1 MGTFRNRRVILRIS
15 LTLMVLT
22 GAAVLVSAPKSPFTQ
37 NDRAYYLDEKTVNYV
52 RPGLKVTVT
61 AASIATDGVITARVK
76 FTDPAGVPLD
86 KDGIQTPGVIAAS
99 AIAAYIPNGQ
109 SQYTAYTTR
118 RQTSAIT
125 GESAIQA
132 NADSGGTW
140 TKVAD
145 GEYAYKFG
153 FKAPANYEKSSTHA
167 IGVYASRNLTEF
179 ELGTALSDSVFPFVP
194 DGSAKPETRDAVR
207 TESCQRCHVDDFA
220 FHGTTGR
227 TSVQMCVLCHTPQS
241 TDPDTGNTLDFPVM
255 VHKIHM
261 GKDLPGVKA
270 GGKYQIIGFGNAVHD
285 YSHIGFPTD
294 QRNCTVCHEQ
304 TTGAAQARNYL
315 TKPNRAACGSCHDD
329 VNFETGEN
337 HVNLPQ
343 VSDNQCSGCHIPQG
357 ELEFDAS
364 ILGAHTIPYNSRE
377 LTGFQFA
384 ITKVDNGSAG
394 KKPSVTFTLADKNG
408 NPLAPSNF
416 SSLNAVLGGP
426 TTDYITKFPGAA
438 TSGYVSESVLKAT
451 GGDGVYTY
459 TLSNAIPEN
468 ARGTFSI
475 GLEGR
480 RIEVIYKGTRQ
491 EQSVQYGPK
500 KNAVAYFTVDGT
512 PVFPRRQVVAIEKCQ
527 RCHVSLRLHGENRID
542 TIEQCVTCHN
552 PVETDVARRPA
563 SAGAPQSI
571 DFRQM
576 IHNIH
581 GGERTKNAYKIED
594 YIIYGFGGAVHNF
607 SEVTF
612 PGRLAS
618 CDMCHVN
625 GSQQLPLPETNA
637 EVSNPRGY
645 LNPGGPVA
653 AACLSCHRGKDAASH
668 ALANTTTL
676 GESCA
681 ACHGSKSEFGVV
693 KVHAAPST
701 PQANE

>member
-1 MGTFRNRRVILRIS
+1 MGISRNRRAILRIS
-15 LTLMVLT
+15 LALTVLI

-37 NDRAYYLDEKTVNYV
+37 NDKAYYLDEKTVNYV

-61 AASIATDGVITARVK
+61 AASIATDGTITARVK

-86 KDGIQTPGVIAAS
+86 KDGIQTPGVINAS
-99 AIAAYIPNGQ
+99 AVAAYIPSGQ
-109 SQYTAYTTR
+109 TQYMAYTTR
-118 RQTSAIT
+118 QQTSTIT
-125 GESAIQA
+125 GATATQA
-132 NADSGGTW
+132 GTDSGGTW

-145 GEYAYKFG
+145 GEYTYTFRT
-153 FKAPANYEKSSTHA
+153 KAPANYEKSSTHA
-167 IGVYASRNLTEF
+167 VGVYASRNLTEF
-179 ELGTALSDSVFPFVP
+179 DLGTALSDSVLPFVP
-194 DGSAKPETRDAVR
+194 DGSAKPETRDVIR
-207 TESCQRCHVDDFA
+207 TESCQRCHVDSFA

-227 TSVQMCVLCHTPQS
+227 TSVQMCVLCHTPQT
-241 TDPDTGNTLDFPVM
+241 TDPDTGNTVNFPVM
-255 VHKIHM
+255 IHKIHM
-261 GKDLPGVKA
+261 GNDLPSVRA
-270 GGKYQIIGFGNAVHD
+270 GGKYQIIGFGDSVND
-285 YSHIGFPTD
+285 YSDVGFPTD
-294 QRNCTVCHEQ
+294 KRNCTVCHEQ
-304 TTGAAQARNYL
+304 TTGAAQAKNYL
-315 TKPNRAACGSCHDD
+315 TKPNRDACGACHDN
-329 VNFETGEN
+329 VNFATGEN
-337 HVNLPQ
+337 HLNLPQ
-343 VSDNQCSGCHIPQG
+343 ISDNQCAGCHIPQG
-357 ELEFDAS
+357 DLEFDAS

-377 LTGFQFA
+377 LTGFQWA

-394 KKPSVTFTLADKNG
+394 KKPTVTFTLADKNG
-408 NPLAPSNF
+408 NPLAPSDF
-416 SSLNAVLGGP
+416 ARLNAVLGGP
-426 TTDYITKFPGAA
+426 TTDYITKFAGA
-438 TSGYVSESVLKAT
+438 TTNGYVSEDMLKAT
-451 GGDGVYTY
+451 GANGTYTY
-459 TLSNAIPEN
+459 TFATAIPDN

-480 RIEVIYKGTRQ
+480 RVEVIYKGTKQ

-500 KNAVAYFTVDGT
+500 KNAVMYFTVDGT
-512 PVFPRRQVVAIEKCQ
+512 PVFPRRKVVAIEKCQ

-552 PVETDVARRPA
+552 PVENDSARRPA
-563 SAGAPQSI
+563 TAGAPQSI

-581 GGERTKNAYKIED
+581 GGERTKTKYNIED
-594 YIIYGFGGAVHNF
+594 YIIYGFGGSLNNF

-625 GSQQLPLPETNA
+625 NSQQLPLPETNA
-637 EVSNPRGY
+637 VVSNPRGY
-645 LNPGGPVA
+645 LNPSGPVA
-653 AACLSCHRGKDAASH
+653 AACLSCHRSKDAASH

-681 ACHGSKSEFGVV
+681 ACHGSSADFGVV